1 MGSPGAGSR
10 VTSAITFDAGA
21 LIAIERR
28 NRRMQAL
35 LEELDRRDWQVA
47 VPAGAVAQAWRGG
60 PRQARI
66 AALLSDERTE
76 VVALDDTV
84 ARAVGLLCGRSGHAD
99 VVDVSVALCARQ
111 RNLHVVTSDPE
122 DLRAVDDALI
132 LHVP

>member
-1 MGSPGAGSR
+1 MGSPGARGR

-28 NRRMQAL
+28 SRRMQAL
-35 LEELDRRDWQVA
+35 LEEIDRRDWQVA

-66 AALLSDERTE
+66 AALLSDQRTE
-76 VVALDDTV
+76 VVALDDPA
-84 ARAVGLLCGRSGHAD
+84 ARAVGLLCGRSGLAD

-122 DLRAVDDALI
+122 DLHAVDDTLI

>member
-1 MGSPGAGSR
+1 MGSPGARSR

-28 NRRMQAL
+28 SRRMQAL
-35 LEELDRRDWQVA
+35 LEEIDRRDWQVA

-66 AALLSDERTE
+66 AALLGDERTE
-76 VVALDDTV
+76 VVALDDPA
-84 ARAVGLLCGRSGHAD
+84 ARAVGLLSGRSGHAD
-99 VVDVSVALCARQ
+99 VVDVSVAICARQ
-111 RNLHVVTSDPE
+111 RNLHVVTSDPD

>member
-1 MGSPGAGSR
+1 MGSTGAGSR

-28 NRRMQAL
+28 SRRMQAL
-35 LEELDRRDWQVA
+35 LEEIDRRGWQVA

-76 VVALDDTV
+76 VVALDDPV
-84 ARAVGLLCGRSGHAD
+84 ARAVGLLCGRSGRAD

-111 RNLHVVTSDPE
+111 RNRHVVTSDPD
-122 DLRAVDDALI
+122 DLQAVDDTLI

>member
-1 MGSPGAGSR
+1 VGSPSARGR
-10 VTSAITFDAGA
+10 VNDAITFDAGA

-28 NRRMQAL
+28 SRRMQAL
-35 LEELDRRDWQVA
+35 LEEIDRRDWHVA

-76 VVALDDTV
+76 VVALDDLV
-84 ARAVGLLCGRSGHAD
+84 ARSVGLLCGRSGHSD

>member
-1 MGSPGAGSR
+1 
-10 VTSAITFDAGA
+10 VTSAITFDTGA
-21 LIAIERR
+21 LIAIERHS
-28 NRRMQAL
+28 RRMQAL
-35 LEELDRRDWQVA
+35 LEEIDRRDWQVA

-60 PRQARI
+60 PRQVRI

-76 VVALDDTV
+76 VVALDDPF
-84 ARAVGLLCGRSGHAD
+84 APVGLLCGRSGHAD

-122 DLRAVDDALI
+122 DLRAADDALI

>member
-1 MGSPGAGSR
+1 VGSAGARSR
-10 VTSAITFDAGA
+10 VTGAITFDAGA

-28 NRRMQAL
+28 SRRMQAL
-35 LEELDRRDWQVA
+35 LEEIDRRDWQVA
-47 VPAGAVAQAWRGG
+47 VPAAAVAQVWRGG

-66 AALLSDERTE
+66 AALLSDERTQ
-76 VVALDDTV
+76 VVALDDPV
-84 ARAVGLLCGRSGHAD
+84 ARAVGLLSGRSGHAD

-122 DLRAVDDALI
+122 DLRAIDDALI

>member
-1 MGSPGAGSR
+1 VGSASARGR
-10 VTSAITFDAGA
+10 VTGAITFDTGA

-28 NRRMQAL
+28 SRRMQAL
-35 LEELDRRDWQVA
+35 LEEIDRRDWRVA

-60 PRQARI
+60 SRQARI
-66 AALLSDERTE
+66 AALLGDERTE
-76 VVALDDTV
+76 VVALDDAT

-99 VVDVSVALCARQ
+99 VVDVSIALCARQ
-111 RNLHVVTSDPE
+111 RNLHVVTSDPA

>member
-1 MGSPGAGSR
+1 MGSAGARSR

-28 NRRMQAL
+28 SRRMQAL
-35 LEELDRRDWQVA
+35 LEEIDRRDWQVA

-66 AALLSDERTE
+66 AALLSDERTQ
-76 VVALDDTV
+76 VVALDDPF

-122 DLRAVDDALI
+122 DLRAIDDALI
-132 LHVP
+132 LHAP

>member
-1 MGSPGAGSR
+1 MGSPGARRG

-28 NRRMQAL
+28 SRRMQAL
-35 LEELDRRDWQVA
+35 LEEIDRRDWRVA
-47 VPAGAVAQAWRGG
+47 VPAGVVAQTWRGG
-60 PRQARI
+60 SRQARI
-66 AALLSDERTE
+66 SALLSDERTQ
-76 VVALDDTV
+76 VVALDDPV

-111 RNLHVVTSDPE
+111 RNLHVVTSDPD
-122 DLRAVDDALI
+122 DLRAVDGALI

>member
-1 MGSPGAGSR
+1 VGSPSSR
-10 VTSAITFDAGA
+10 GRVNDAITFDAGA

-28 NRRMQAL
+28 SRRMQAL
-35 LEELDRRDWQVA
+35 LEEIDRRDWHVA

-76 VVALDDTV
+76 VVALDDLV
-84 ARAVGLLCGRSGHAD
+84 ARSVGLLCGRSGHSD

>member
-1 MGSPGAGSR
+1 MGPPGARSR

-28 NRRMQAL
+28 SRRMQAL
-35 LEELDRRDWQVA
+35 LEEIDRRDWQVA

-66 AALLSDERTE
+66 AALLGDQRTE
-76 VVALDDTV
+76 VVPLDDPA

-111 RNLHVVTSDPE
+111 RNLHVVTSDPD

>member
-1 MGSPGAGSR
+1 MGPPGARSR
-10 VTSAITFDAGA
+10 VTGAITFDTGA

-28 NRRMQAL
+28 SRRMQAL
-35 LEELDRRDWQVA
+35 LEEIDRRDWAVA

-76 VVALDDTV
+76 VVPLDDPT
-84 ARAVGLLCGRSGHAD
+84 ARAVGLVSGRSGHAD
-99 VVDVSVALCARQ
+99 VIDVSAAVCARQ
-111 RNLHVVTSDPE
+111 RNGHVVTSDPD
-122 DLRAVDDALI
+122 DLRAVDNALI

>member
-1 MGSPGAGSR
+1 MGSSGAWSR

-28 NRRMQAL
+28 SKRMQAL
-35 LEELDRRDWQVA
+35 LEEIDRRDWQVA

-60 PRQARI
+60 PRQARL
-66 AALLSDERTE
+66 ATLLSDERTE
-76 VVALDDTV
+76 VVPLDDQV

-99 VVDVSVALCARQ
+99 VVDVSVALCARE
-111 RNLHVVTSDPE
+111 RNLHVVTSDPV
-122 DLRAVDDALI
+122 DLRAVDESLI

>member
-1 MGSPGAGSR
+1 VGSAGARSR
-10 VTSAITFDAGA
+10 VTGAITFDAGA

-28 NRRMQAL
+28 SRRMQAL
-35 LEELDRRDWQVA
+35 LEEIDRRDWQVA

-66 AALLSDERTE
+66 AALLSDERTQI
-76 VVALDDTV
+76 VALDDPV
-84 ARAVGLLCGRSGHAD
+84 ARAVGLLCGRSGHSD

-111 RNLHVVTSDPE
+111 RNLHVVTCDPE

>member
-1 MGSPGAGSR
+1 MTG
-10 VTSAITFDAGA
+10 AITFDAGA

-28 NRRMQAL
+28 SRRMQAL
-35 LEELDRRDWQVA
+35 LEEIDRRGWEIA

-66 AALLSDERTE
+66 AALLSDKRTE
-76 VVALDDTV
+76 VVPLDDPV

-99 VVDVSVALCARQ
+99 VVDVSVVICARQ
-111 RNLHVVTSDPE
+111 RNLRVVTTDPQ
-122 DLRAVDDALI
+122 DLQAVDDGLI

>member
-1 MGSPGAGSR
+1 
-10 VTSAITFDAGA
+10 
-21 LIAIERR
+21 
-28 NRRMQAL
+28 MQAL
-35 LEELDRRDWQVA
+35 LEEIDRRDWRVA

-60 PRQARI
+60 PRRARI

-76 VVALDDTV
+76 VIALDDPV

-111 RNLHVVTSDPE
+111 RNQHVVTSDPE
-122 DLRAVDDALI
+122 DLRAVDDTLI

>member
-28 NRRMQAL
+28 SRRMQAL
-35 LEELDRRDWQVA
+35 LEEIDRRDWQVA

-66 AALLSDERTE
+66 AALLRDERTE
-76 VVALDDTV
+76 VVALDDPV
-84 ARAVGLLCGRSGHAD
+84 ARAVGVLCGRSGRAD

-111 RNLHVVTSDPE
+111 RNLRVVTSDPG
-122 DLRAVDDALI
+122 DLRAVDEALI

>member
-1 MGSPGAGSR
+1 

-28 NRRMQAL
+28 SRRMQAL
-35 LEELDRRDWQVA
+35 LEEIDRRDWQVA

-60 PRQARI
+60 PRQVRI
-66 AALLSDERTE
+66 AAVLGDERTE
-76 VVALDDTV
+76 VVPLDDPT

-111 RNLHVVTSDPE
+111 HNLHVVTSDPD
-122 DLRAVDDALI
+122 DLRTVDDALI

>member
-1 MGSPGAGSR
+1 VGPPGARSR

-28 NRRMQAL
+28 SGRMQAL
-35 LEELDRRDWQVA
+35 LEEIDRPDWQVA

-66 AALLSDERTE
+66 AALLGDQRTE
-76 VVALDDTV
+76 VVPLDDPA
-84 ARAVGLLCGRSGHAD
+84 ARAVGLLCGRSGHAG

-111 RNLHVVTSDPE
+111 RNLRVVTSDPD